1 MEIKFGLISAD
12 SHVALDRDAFT
23 KRMSAAK
30 WGERIPQVVEV
41 EAGGRKVERWSVYS
55 KGTGD
60 ANVGVSGVCNC
71 PAVMG
76 DPFPTYPQRWEEVPK
91 RATDPIE
98 RLKAL
103 DEDGVD
109 AEVLFPNNPAPNF
122 VGPKDADFELDACR
136 AYNDAV
142 AEWRQASDRYVPLAL
157 VPYLSDIAVL
167 VDEI

>member
-30 WGERIPQVVEV
+30 WGERIPEVV
-41 EAGGRKVERWSVYS
+41 
-55 KGTGD
+55 
-60 ANVGVSGVCNC
+60 
-71 PAVMG
+71 
-76 DPFPTYPQRWEEVPK
+76 
-91 RATDPIE
+91 
-98 RLKAL
+98 
-103 DEDGVD
+103 GVD
-109 AEVLFPNNPAPNF
+109 AEVLFTNNPAPNF

-157 VPYLSDIAVL
+157 VPYLSDISVL
-167 VDEI
+167 VNEIERSYELGHRGVNLLGQMPKGIQSLTDPHWYPMWDVCQ